1 MENEQPL
8 NPPQPVE
15 NKQPQNN
22 LNPKLFAI
30 IGLVLGICTL
40 IFSLIPCIGYYA
52 LVPAIMALIC
62 SSVAWFLL
70 KKENKPIGLAATG
83 VLLGALA
90 IASATYQYIQ
100 FKALFDAKK
109 KVENIVEEVPET
121 IKEEA
126 KEAIIDYTKE
136 KIEDYLDD
144 DKDSTQTKNGKK
156 PASK

>member
-8 NPPQPVE
+8 NTPQPAD
-15 NKQPQNN
+15 NKQPQSS
-22 LNPKLFAI
+22 LNPKIFSI
-30 IGLVLGICTL
+30 IGLVLSIFTL

-52 LVPAIMALIC
+52 LVPAIMAVIC
-62 SSVAWFLL
+62 SSIAWFIL
-70 KKENKPIGLAATG
+70 KKESKPIGLAAAGT
-83 VLLGALA
+83 LLGALA

-100 FKALFDAKK
+100 FKAVFDTKK
-109 KVENIVEEVPET
+109 NIENVVKEVPET
-121 IKEEA
+121 LKEEA

-144 DKDSTQTKNGKK
+144 DKDSTKTKKEKK